1 MKKVGEGMID
11 FIVVEDNLYYINE
24 SKKIIDKVMMSYDMD
39 YYFMVYDKY
48 RKELLNKDNFK
59 IYIIS
64 YQKDSIKLIKYIRE
78 ELDDWKSLVII
89 LYRDKKAK
97 EELLKENLFIVDY
110 INKRK
115 HFEEKLLRNIQICLK
130 NYDQRPNSLK
140 YTYKN
145 ILYNIEFNKILY
157 IEKEQD
163 NKRCIIY
170 TKNKKYY
177 IPGTLNNLIKKLDNR
192 FIKSSRSYIINTEQI
207 SSYDIK
213 SNILTFKG
221 KIRLNCISRDNKR
234 MIINHLRRV

>member
-1 MKKVGEGMID
+1 MID
-11 FIVVEDNLYYINE
+11 LIVVEDNLYYINE

-39 YYFMVYDKY
+39 YYFIVYDKY

-64 YQKDSIKLIKYIRE
+64 YQEDSIKLIKYIRE

-89 LYRDKKAK
+89 LYKDRKDK

-177 IPGTLNNLIKKLDNR
+177 IPGTLNNLIKQLDNR

-234 MIINHLRRV
+234 IIINNLRRV